1 MAARRINPTSRASA
15 RPVQRGAEVK
25 EAAKNAPAGDDDRT
39 YTHQGPGTGQAGAAD
54 PKASA
59 AILNSGKGAAS
70 TAEAKAAATVVESK
84 SAPVEAAG
92 EAIRERLAEE
102 RLKLGASGDD
112 DTGTLPTPRTPGQQT
127 GDSGTAGA
135 GPGMGGG
142 KTSSE
147 AAAGGG
153 SGSAAS
159 SSESSGSGTA
169 TSEGGRDPFGANTLT
184 DRLDAATASA
194 LSQLDSARPNLR
206 GGLDIFQSVT
216 ETSSTPAGSGSGHE
230 DRLAAA
236 AEGSKSVPGQAA
248 SDPGAE
254 HAADVAGQVTGGRG
268 SADSMFGDRLGDA
281 KGELGI
287 MAGLLGDAAAK
298 ESSPSVAEG
307 TLDKVVGAV
316 TGAGGVVGYISG
328 GAGAAEAALAAGSVT
343 ATPVIA
349 GVAAVGGGA
358 YLATRK
364 LDEATGAGDA
374 VVDAAVGLNEPRH
387 VEAMKAAIA
396 ERNRVEAQAE
406 RAAGQSTEP
415 GQSNDADPNGQSTEP
430 DPNGQS
436 TEPTKGGGVGDP
448 GDPNNPDG
456 GMPTPAQI
464 AFRQS
469 LRQALGGAQT
479 GSGDI
484 DPADNG
490 GAPVGGSNFAG
501 AANDNLGLIGQPAGP
516 GTGPGGTMR
525 SPTTGTDVDPIEGSA
540 YSGPALGGNPEDL
553 QFGSET
559 LPLESLPRSSSSD
572 DDDSSEDSSSKDEDD
587 DA

>member
-1 MAARRINPTSRASA
+1 MAAKRINPISRASS
-15 RPVQRGAEVK
+15 RPVQRGSEVK
-25 EAAKNAPAGDDDRT
+25 EAAKKAPADDSDRT

-59 AILNSGKGAAS
+59 AILNSGKSTTS
-70 TAEAKAAATVVESK
+70 TADSKSTSTTESRGTAPVVETKATSPVTEAKTAPAES
-84 SAPVEAAG
+84 AG

-127 GDSGTAGA
+127 GDGGTAGT

-147 AAAGGG
+147 AAAGGS

-159 SSESSGSGTA
+159 SGESAGSGTA
-169 TSEGGRDPFGANTLT
+169 TSEGGRDPFGNSAAM

-194 LSQLDSARPNLR
+194 LSQLDAARPDLR
-206 GGLDIFQSVT
+206 GGLDVFQSRT
-216 ETSSTPAGSGSGHE
+216 ESSTPAGSGSSHE
-230 DRLAAA
+230 DQLAAA
-236 AEGSKSVPGQAA
+236 AEGSKSTPGQTA

-254 HAADVAGQVTGGRG
+254 HAADVAGQVTGGPG
-268 SADSMFGDRLGDA
+268 STGSMFGDRL
-281 KGELGI
+281 
-287 MAGLLGDAAAK
+287 AGLQSDLAIAGGLMGDQTAKADSPGAADGGNLITQQALRLAEKAADGDDDAYRKLERLADEMHKDREGTAGATAGLGYGVGTNADGEVVAPAGDPSPGADSPFWKSVADMFMGTRDAAGNLTPRGEALK
-298 ESSPSVAEG
+298 EAE
-307 TLDKVVGAV
+307 
-316 TGAGGVVGYISG
+316 
-328 GAGAAEAALAAGSVT
+328 
-343 ATPVIA
+343 
-349 GVAAVGGGA
+349 
-358 YLATRK
+358 
-364 LDEATGAGDA
+364 
-374 VVDAAVGLNEPRH
+374 
-387 VEAMKAAIA
+387 
-396 ERNRVEAQAE
+396 
-406 RAAGQSTEP
+406 
-415 GQSNDADPNGQSTEP
+415 
-430 DPNGQS
+430 
-436 TEPTKGGGVGDP
+436 GGGVDDP

-501 AANDNLGLIGQPAGP
+501 AANDNMGLIGQPAGP
-516 GTGPGGTMR
+516 GTGASGTVH
-525 SPTTGTDVDPIEGSA
+525 SPTTGTDVDPLEGSA
-540 YSGPALGGNPEDL
+540 FSGPALGGNPEDL
-553 QFGSET
+553 QFGSAT
-559 LPLESLPRSSSSD
+559 LPLDSLPRSSSSD
-572 DDDSSEDSSSKDEDD
+572 DDDSSEDGSSKDEDD